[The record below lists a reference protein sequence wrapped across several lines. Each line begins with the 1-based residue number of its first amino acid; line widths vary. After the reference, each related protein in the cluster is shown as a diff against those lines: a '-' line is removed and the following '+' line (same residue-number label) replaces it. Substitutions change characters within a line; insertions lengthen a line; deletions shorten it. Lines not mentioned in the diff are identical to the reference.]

1 MFKRGSLIYI
11 MRNLVT
17 GTKNQNRWVVFIILI
32 TVLVFFI
39 CWFAISH
46 NIHTV
51 ISHLFYIPVILA
63 CWRFPKQGILFTLG
77 IVCGYGAL
85 EYFSHDHLIMDPEVI
100 LRCLII
106 IFIGLVVALLSQN
119 LHIREEN
126 YRRLLSAIDT
136 GVLVTDRSGTIQYA
150 NPYAVHVLD
159 RKAASLNG
167 ASLYDFAG
175 SGDDLN
181 GFIEE
186 CIKNGHTDTTRELVL
201 KRKDG
206 YPVPVLLTGY
216 FQKEENLII
225 TLTDLSEEKWMAH
238 ELATGRMVMTTLMNA
253 IPEGIFLSD
262 TRGTIIEVNESCRS
276 LTGWTKGSA
285 LSPDNG
291 GLISKDTAQ
300 QISQALHQT
309 AHEKQSQTLHLDV
322 AADDEKRH
330 YEISLTPIPDDTNTI
345 TRIAGVIHDS
355 TTRENYLKQIRESE
369 EYLRNILDGLPLA
382 TLVIGPDHTVLSV
395 NQALAMLFEQEVN
408 DLVGTSRHGHLL
420 YPAGERPMLCDLMVG
435 DEVDVLLDQWYPGM
449 YSPSPTVPGAYEVID
464 FFPHIGEAG
473 KWIMS
478 TSARLVDEK
487 GVTIGAIETFEDF
500 SSQKAAEE
508 AIRISEER
516 FKIAS
521 HIATDLIF
529 EYDQKTDQIL
539 WFGDIEKWLGLE
551 SSARVSTLTGWT
563 SLIHE
568 EDVGKIKSAF
578 IHHVLTG
585 EPITEE
591 LRIRHRS
598 GLYQTW
604 IIKAVALYNN
614 FQQIKTVGIVSDI
627 SEMRANEEAK
637 KKALIAIEK
646 YIEQFAVLNDHIRNP
661 LQVIAGYND
670 LQGGEY
676 AGHIANQIA
685 QVNRIVDQLDKG
697 WIESESI
704 REFLRKH
711 YGISAKDTQTKK

>member
-1 MFKRGSLIYI
+1 

-17 GTKNQNRWVVFIILI
+17 GAQDQDRWVLLILST

-39 CWFAISH
+39 CWYALSH

-63 CWRFPKQGILFTLG
+63 CWRFPKYG
-77 IVCGYGAL
+77 IVFTFGIISGYIGL
-85 EYFSHDHLIMDPEVI
+85 EYVCHHQPVVDPDVI

-106 IFIGLVVALLSQN
+106 IFIGIVVALLS
-119 LHIREEN
+119 LHLHNREES

-136 GVLVTDRSGTIQYA
+136 GVIVTDRTGKILYA
-150 NPYAVHVLD
+150 NPYAVNVLD
-159 RKAASLNG
+159 RKAVSLNG
-167 ASLYDFAG
+167 SSLHEYAVHG
-175 SGDDLN
+175 SDLN
-181 GFIEE
+181 GFLEQCLE
-186 CIKNGHTDTTRELVL
+186 NGHSDTTRELVL

-206 YPVPVLLTGY
+206 FPVPVVLTGY
-216 FQKEENLII
+216 LQKEEDLIL

-238 ELATGRMVMTTLMNA
+238 EIATGRMVMTTLIDA

-262 TRGTIIEVNESCRS
+262 TRGSIIEVNKSCRE
-276 LTGWTKGSA
+276 LTGWDEGTD
-285 LSPDNG
+285 LSG
-291 GLISKDTAQ
+291 EATGLF
-300 QISQALHQT
+300 SQEASDKIRQAIHQT
-309 AHEKQSQTLHLDV
+309 THEKQSVTIHLEAV
-322 AADDEKRH
+322 SDDNKRH
-330 YEISLTPIPDDTNTI
+330 YEVSLTPVPDDMKSI
-345 TRIAGVIHDS
+345 SRIAGVIHDI
-355 TTRENYLKQIRESE
+355 TTRENYLKQIRERE
-369 EYLRNILDGLPLA
+369 EYLRMVLDGLPFA
-382 TLVIGPDHTVLSV
+382 TIVIGPDHNVLSV
-395 NQALAMLFEQEVN
+395 NQALAMLFEREVN
-408 DLVGTSRHGHLL
+408 DLIGTSEHGHLL

-435 DEVDVLLDQWYPGM
+435 DEVDVLLDEWYADL

-464 FFPHIGEAG
+464 FFPHIGDAG

-500 SSQKAAEE
+500 STQKAAEE

-529 EYDQKTDQIL
+529 EYDQKSDQIL

-551 SSARVSTLTGWT
+551 SSARVSSLTGWT
-563 SLIHE
+563 TLIHE
-568 EDVGKIKSAF
+568 EDIGKVKGAF

-585 EPITEE
+585 DPITEE
-591 LRIRHRS
+591 LRIKHRN
-598 GLYQTW
+598 GQYQTW
-604 IIKAVALYNN
+604 IIKAVALYNAG

-646 YIEQFAVLNDHIRNP
+646 YIEQFAILNDHIRNP
-661 LQVIAGYND
+661 LQIIAGYND

-676 AGHIANQIA
+676 AGHIASQIA

-704 REFLRKH
+704 RDFLRRH
-711 YGISAKDTQTKK
+711 YGISVKDSQK

>member
-1 MFKRGSLIYI
+1 

-17 GTKNQNRWVVFIILI
+17 GIKDQDRWVVFIISI
-32 TVLVFFI
+32 TVLIFFTS
-39 CWFAISH
+39 WFAISH

-63 CWRFPKQGILFTLG
+63 CWRFPKIGIFFTLG
-77 IVCGYGAL
+77 IVSGYITL
-85 EYFSHDHLIMDPEVI
+85 EYFSSDSLIMDLDVI
-100 LRCLII
+100 IRCLII
-106 IFIGLVVALLSQN
+106 IFIGLVVALLSLN
-119 LHIREEN
+119 LHTREQR

-136 GVLVTDRSGTIQYA
+136 GVLVINRSGTIRYA
-150 NPYAVHVLD
+150 NPYAIRVLD

-167 ASLYDFAG
+167 SSLLDFAG
-175 SGDDLN
+175 SDSNLTAFFD
-181 GFIEE
+181 E
-186 CIKNGHTDTTRELVL
+186 CIKNGHIDTTREIVL

-206 YPVPVLLTGY
+206 FPVPVLITGY
-216 FQKEENLII
+216 LQKEEDLII

-262 TRGTIIEVNESCRS
+262 IRGTIIEVNDSCRS
-276 LTGWTKGSA
+276 LTGWTKGSS
-285 LSPDNG
+285 LSSDNG
-291 GLISKDTAQ
+291 GLISKNAGE
-300 QISQALHQT
+300 QIRQALSLT
-309 AHEKQSQTLHLDV
+309 AHEKQSKTLHLDV
-322 AADDEKRH
+322 AAENEERH
-330 YEISLTPIPDDTNTI
+330 YEIILTPIPDDTNTI

-369 EYLRNILDGLPLA
+369 AYLRNILDGLPLA
-382 TLVIGPDHTVLSV
+382 TLVIGPDHKVLSV

-420 YPAGERPMLCDLMVG
+420 YPAGERPMLCDLMVE
-435 DEVDVLLDQWYPGM
+435 DEVDVLLDQWYPSL
-449 YSPSPTVPGAYEVID
+449 YSPSPTVPGAYEVVD
-464 FFPHIGEAG
+464 FFPHIGETG

-478 TSARLVDEK
+478 TSARLVNEK
-487 GVTIGAIETFEDF
+487 GVTIGAIETFEDI
-500 SSQKAAEE
+500 SSQKDAEE

-529 EYDQKTDQIL
+529 EYDQKTDEIL

-551 SSARVSTLTGWT
+551 SSARVRTLTGWT

-568 EDVGKIKSAF
+568 DDVGKVKSAF

-591 LRIRHRS
+591 LRIRHRN
-598 GLYQTW
+598 GMYQTW
-604 IIKAVALYNN
+604 IIKAVALCNN
-614 FQQIKTVGIVSDI
+614 NYQQIKTVGIVSDI